1 MVAFRRGRTGTM
13 SPLLPRT
20 SCPVGGL
27 LTVICLG
34 YQDPLDALLH
44 TQNFPLLMPQG
55 SLRSLKASINSRKE
69 DQVVIACP

>member
-44 TQNFPLLMPQG
+44 TQDFPLLVPQG
-55 SLRSLKASINSRKE
+55 NLCSLRAFINNRKE
-69 DQVVIACP
+69 DLV